1 MTTLSASTRAGSS
14 AEDALWAPSR
24 KLTLAQARRRSDVIR
39 ILRMLFTY
47 GVAASIGLLGG
58 YLLNSALDGS
68 SGRRAFKGEEIV
80 TMLNPRFTGR
90 DAAGDAYVITAD
102 SAQRRRADPNLIDLR
117 NPRLVDEKGTQVEA
131 PEGTFDQG
139 AQVLELFRDVR
150 VIEPSGYVFNT
161 THARVFVTEGRV
173 VGVEPLQG
181 QGPLGD
187 IRSDTY
193 TITEGGDVMNFDG
206 NVEMT
211 FYEDEPAPEPQED
224 PPHDN

>member
-1 MTTLSASTRAGSS
+1 MTTLSASTRAGPPSD
-14 AEDALWAPSR
+14 EALWAPSR

-39 ILRMLFTY
+39 ILRMAFTY
-47 GVAASIGLLGG
+47 GVAASIGLLAG

-68 SGRRAFKGEEIV
+68 GSRRAFKGEEIV

-102 SAQRRRADPNLIDLR
+102 SAQRRRADPNLIDLS
-117 NPRLVDEKGTQVEA
+117 NPSLVDEKGTQVDA

-150 VIEPSGYVFNT
+150 VLEPSGYVFTT
-161 THARVFVTEGRV
+161 THARVFVTEGRI

-193 TITEGGDVMNFDG
+193 TITESGDVMNFDG

-211 FYEDEPAPEPQED
+211 FYEDEPTAPAQDDPQ
-224 PPHDN
+224 HDN

>member
-1 MTTLSASTRAGSS
+1 MTTLSASTRAGPPPD
-14 AEDALWAPSR
+14 EALWAPSR

-39 ILRMLFTY
+39 ILRMAFTY
-47 GVAASIGLLGG
+47 GVAASIGLLAG

-68 SGRRAFKGEEIV
+68 GSRRAFKGEEIV

-102 SAQRRRADPNLIDLR
+102 SAQRRRADPNLIDLS
-117 NPRLVDEKGTQVEA
+117 NPSLVDEKGTQVDA

-150 VIEPSGYVFNT
+150 VLEPSGYVFTT
-161 THARVFVTEGRV
+161 THARVFVTEGRI

-193 TITEGGDVMNFDG
+193 TITESGDVMNFDG

-211 FYEDEPAPEPQED
+211 FYEDEPTAPAQDDPQ
-224 PPHDN
+224 HDN

>member
-1 MTTLSASTRAGSS
+1 MTTLSASTRAGPPSD
-14 AEDALWAPSR
+14 EALWAPSR

-39 ILRMLFTY
+39 ILRMAFTY
-47 GVAASIGLLGG
+47 GVAASIGLLAG

-68 SGRRAFKGEEIV
+68 GSRRALKGEEIV

-102 SAQRRRADPNLIDLR
+102 SAQRRRADPNLIDLS
-117 NPRLVDEKGTQVEA
+117 NPSLVDEKGTQVDA

-150 VIEPSGYVFNT
+150 VLEPSGYVFTT
-161 THARVFVTEGRV
+161 THARVFVTEGRI

-193 TITEGGDVMNFDG
+193 TITESGDVMNFDG

-211 FYEDEPAPEPQED
+211 FYEDEPTAPAQDDPQ
-224 PPHDN
+224 HDN